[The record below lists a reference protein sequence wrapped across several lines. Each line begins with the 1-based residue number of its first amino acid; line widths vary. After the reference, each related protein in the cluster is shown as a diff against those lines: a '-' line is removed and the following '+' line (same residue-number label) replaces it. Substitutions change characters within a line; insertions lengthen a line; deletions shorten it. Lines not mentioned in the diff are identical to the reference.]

1 MLKYCVCSAWSEPWS
16 IVVRTC
22 AVASNSKTLQ
32 VLGTMPSAA
41 KPWDALGGATMEP
54 GPTTTSSIA
63 VVPLL
68 DDSALP
74 KEEAIPRVQLTCNAV
89 CHTVHVRRGC
99 CRRSQPRQILADIS
113 CSFTPGTLSALMGPS
128 HPHRHATAAE
138 GVERRQQGGG

>member
-1 MLKYCVCSAWSEPWS
+1 MDA
-16 IVVRTC
+16 
-22 AVASNSKTLQ
+22 AS
-32 VLGTMPSAA
+32 
-41 KPWDALGGATMEP
+41 
-54 GPTTTSSIA
+54 TTTSSVAI
-63 VVPLL
+63 VPLL
-68 DDSALP
+68 DDTALP